1 MAQLLLRVCQ
11 IGVAVVDDDLIGE
24 FLISRL
30 QTEVSGVRKRSVVAI
45 IGVADDG
52 RQQFPSGWV
61 EPIFGFHQCDVKR

>member
-30 QTEVSGVRKRSVVAI
+30 QTEVSGVRKRSVVAV

-52 RQQFPSGWV
+52 
-61 EPIFGFHQCDVKR
+61 C